1 MRLTQIKRG
10 LGMTVDSFATIRR
23 NPKLLVF
30 PVLAGAGA
38 VAFLA
43 LLFGSTL
50 GAIVGVEGVEAV
62 ETGTALEET
71 VSDNTGIIVAAAF
84 LGYLSTTFV
93 SVFFTA
99 ALVAESREAFAGN
112 SVSLR
117 RGIAA
122 AWGAKYQLLAWAVV
136 AATVGIIIDAIENS
150 DSIISDVFAAVFGV
164 AWSIITFLVVPVAV
178 LDEDSSVRGMFT
190 RSGQT
195 FKQNIG
201 ETIVGVFAPRIIGGA
216 IAVLTIGAVVGLLE
230 LGVTGLVVIPVLVV
244 GLVASQLLSMTISG
258 IIKTSLYV
266 YATEG
271 RRPSGFDSN
280 RFDSILG
287 N

>member
-1 MRLTQIKRG
+1 
-10 LGMTVDSFATIRR
+10 
-23 NPKLLVF
+23 VF

-150 DSIISDVFAAVFGV
+150 DSIVSDVFAAVFGV